1 MKQRLGVDKAVL
13 NHLRTPNYRA
23 TEQRLDSRPTQSK
36 ACAGHILILW
46 HLLIWLSNCEPRVA
60 PGRER
65 ERGQLD
71 RAGGLR
77 QQTGTLSLVGLP
89 YFWA

>member
-23 TEQRLDSRPTQSK
+23 TEQRLNSRPTQSK

-60 PGRER
+60 PGREER
-65 ERGQLD
+65 EKEASWTGQV
-71 RAGGLR
+71 A
-77 QQTGTLSLVGLP
+77 
-89 YFWA
+89 